1 MIEPSY
7 LSVPELADRWN
18 QTTRQILE
26 HALALRL
33 PVLFP
38 FDGLAFDQADRW
50 LMGHGAH
57 DEQRELEQ
65 KREWIASSERHIKRN
80 AAGLTGEFDRMERDD
95 VITLRRQITE
105 AEKRIAVLAD
115 LLETR
120 DRDRRKHE
128 FRGYMRALP
137 DTLWTIQQNGEI
149 IFPWKAMHPLSTVRL
164 IELDGK
170 TVWEGR
176 LMTLEAGIYGR
187 QQPKLTTAD
196 LLVPMVA
203 IKAIESASTQNK
215 EEPAKHVPKGQLQ
228 EQAMLDALRKLGYTP
243 DALPPKTPGSNWVK
257 AQARREL
264 SSRKD
269 LFTTKTFDS
278 TWERLRKSGEIA
290 EQA

>member
-7 LSVPELADRWN
+7 LSVPELADRWS
-18 QTTRQILE
+18 QPARQILE
-26 HALALRL
+26 HGLALRL
-33 PVLFP
+33 PILFP

-50 LMGHGAH
+50 LMGHGAAA
-57 DEQRELEQ
+57 EQRELEQ
-65 KREWIASSERHIKRN
+65 KREWVASCETLLKRN
-80 AAGLTGEFDRMERDD
+80 AAGLTGEFDYLDRDG
-95 VITLRRQITE
+95 VIDLRHQIIE
-105 AEKRIAVLAD
+105 ANKRIELLSG
-115 LLETR
+115 LLEKR
-120 DRDRRKHE
+120 DRDRLKHE
-128 FRGYMRALP
+128 FSGYMRALP
-137 DTLWTIQQNGEI
+137 ETI
-149 IFPWKAMHPLSTVRL
+149 WKAMNNGEAAFPSLALHPLSPVNL
-164 IELDGK
+164 INVDGK
-170 TVWEGR
+170 VCWDGH
-176 LMTLEAGIYGR
+176 LMTLEPGLSGR
-187 QQPKLTTAD
+187 WHSKLGAAD
-196 LLVPMVA
+196 LLVPMAA
-203 IKAIESASTQNK
+203 IKAIESASTQNM